1 MPSVATQTAMGD
13 VLPICEPGSPREPIQ
28 RTGTW
33 TVWQHASYKPR
44 TRRGGMVGRYIRQGQ
59 WCPHVK
65 LMKHRSVNTST
76 KNTASFKIQRS
87 TMRTVYSARCQFQR
101 PVPADR
107 FNHITTLMA
116 YAGHCSLQT
125 RVEADAFE
133 LELLQDFQAAIISI
147 RFWQCVIADL
157 DAESTAV
164 TDIDVLLWVS
174 QLPTIS
180 L

>member
-1 MPSVATQTAMGD
+1 
-13 VLPICEPGSPREPIQ
+13 
-28 RTGTW
+28 
-33 TVWQHASYKPR
+33 
-44 TRRGGMVGRYIRQGQ
+44 
-59 WCPHVK
+59 
-65 LMKHRSVNTST
+65 
-76 KNTASFKIQRS
+76 
-87 TMRTVYSARCQFQR
+87 
-101 PVPADR
+101 
-107 FNHITTLMA
+107 MA